1 MTKLPVVK
9 GRECI
14 RALQR
19 GGFILI
25 IDRQKGSYVILI
37 RDHPFARTT
46 IPNHNK
52 PLKPDTLRTIIR
64 DAGLTI
70 EEFIGL
76 L

>member
-1 MTKLPVVK
+1 MTKLPVVS

-19 GGFILI
+19 SGFV
-25 IDRQKGSYVILI
+25 IDRQKGSHVTLI
-37 RDHPFARTT
+37 RDNPYARATV
-46 IPNHNK
+46 PDHK
-52 PLKPDTLRTIIR
+52 KALKPGTLRQIIK

-70 EEFIGL
+70 SEFVAL

>member
-19 GGFILI
+19 GGFVF
-25 IDRQKGSYVILI
+25 DRQKGSHVTLI
-37 RDHPFARTT
+37 RESPFARATV
-46 IPNHNK
+46 PDHNK
-52 PLKPDTLRTIIR
+52 PLKPGTLRTIIR
-64 DAGLTI
+64 DAGLTVD
-70 EEFIGL
+70 EFVAL